1 MKNVLLGLLLTAM
14 LTGASSL
21 KGAEII
27 PVWNKV
33 NGDGMIEEMIHDIE
47 FLRGENQFILLA
59 GWAEKGA
66 IQIRDT
72 KTGELLS
79 TYPINTLSNYNQIE
93 ITPDSNRCIIT
104 TGGNKEIGP
113 TIEFRNLSD
122 YSLISKDSLKLDGDK
137 DPTGNP
143 FYYLFRDIIVDP
155 IRPLVYVIIEKT
167 NFLLDE
173 FNDKFYLKV
182 YNYETMQLVKDLT
195 PAGYENENLKCFD
208 VSDDGRYLAAL
219 NEGKAFIKV
228 WDLETYELIKNKQL
242 FDNNLTNPNDY
253 RCEAQDIEFSSI
265 NNDLIYYSGKFPDKL
280 KPDKSNG
287 IFKYS
292 YMNNLIEFID
302 LKVRYDGGK
311 LILLNNENN
320 ILSYKGNVLYFINLR
335 LNEIELTVY
344 PTLEYP
350 LDQKTIKTTDGLYIG
365 FSLAFIGALKYD
377 SQSKVE
383 TVLEEEI
390 IISPNPTN
398 SIVNINLN
406 CPNPIINYSINDT
419 NGIILKQSTIENQI
433 NNLQFDFSP
442 YPSGVYFLTLNCNN
456 QSKTYKIIKEG

>member
-1 MKNVLLGLLLTAM
+1 M
-14 LTGASSL
+14 LAGASSL

-33 NGDGMIEEMIHDIE
+33 NGDGMIEDMIHDIE
-47 FLRGENQFILLA
+47 FLRGENQFILLT

-113 TIEFRNLSD
+113 TIELRNLSD
-122 YSLISKDSLKLDGDK
+122 YILISKDSLKLDGDK

-167 NFLLDE
+167 NFNILDE
-173 FNDKFYLKV
+173 FKDKFYLKV

-195 PAGYENENLKCFD
+195 PAGYENEKLKCFD
-208 VSDDGRYLAAL
+208 VSNDGRYLAAL

-242 FDNNLTNPNDY
+242 YDNNLTNPNDY

-265 NNDLIYYSGKFPDKL
+265 NNDLIYYSGKFPKINQ
-280 KPDKSNG
+280 SSYSGG
-287 IFKYS
+287 IFEYYLSNNNIKKIEMDKDYTGGRFIFFENETRILNYNGELDFLNLLEQTIELNAVVSFEYPFVFKVIYS
-292 YMNNLIEFID
+292 NNYNIFIGNSNVNIGGVMFDSQSNIENLIE
-302 LKVRYDGGK
+302 G
-311 LILLNNENN
+311 
-320 ILSYKGNVLYFINLR
+320 
-335 LNEIELTVY
+335 
-344 PTLEYP
+344 
-350 LDQKTIKTTDGLYIG
+350 
-365 FSLAFIGALKYD
+365 
-377 SQSKVE
+377 
-383 TVLEEEI
+383 EI
-390 IISPNPTN
+390 IVSPNPTN
-398 SIVNINLN
+398 GIVNINLE
-406 CPNPIINYSINDT
+406 CPESILNYQINDIT
-419 NGIILKQSTIENQI
+419 GAAVAQSTLANQSG
-433 NNLQFDFSP
+433 NLQFDFSP
-442 YPSGVYFLTLNCNN
+442 YPSGVYFLSVNCNN
-456 QSKTYKIIKEG
+456 QIKTYKIIKES

>member
-1 MKNVLLGLLLTAM
+1 MRNVILVLLLTAM

-21 KGAEII
+21 KSAEII

-33 NGDGMIEEMIHDIE
+33 NGEGMIEDMIHDIE

-79 TYPINTLSNYNQIE
+79 TYPINTLSRYNQIE

-113 TIEFRNLSD
+113 TIELRNLSD
-122 YSLISKDSLKLDGDK
+122 YSLISKDSLKSDGDK

-182 YNYETMQLVKDLT
+182 YNYETMQIVKDLT

-242 FDNNLTNPNDY
+242 YDNNLTNPNDY

-265 NNDLIYYSGKFPDKL
+265 NNDLIYYSGIFP
-280 KPDKSNG
+280 KSTEEIDPNG
-287 IFKYS
+287 IFKYRMIS
-292 YMNNLIEFID
+292 NNSELVNLKQRYSGGRFILFENETQILNYNGNALYFID
-302 LKVRYDGGK
+302 LK
-311 LILLNNENN
+311 
-320 ILSYKGNVLYFINLR
+320 
-335 LNEIELTVY
+335 LNETLLKTI

-350 LDQKTIKTTDGLYIG
+350 LDKKAIKTSDGLYIG
-365 FSLAFIGALKYD
+365 FSGAFIGSLKYD
-377 SQSKVE
+377 SQSNIE
-383 TVLEEEI
+383 TGLEEEI

-398 SIVNINLN
+398 SLVNINLN
-406 CPNPIINYSINDT
+406 CPDPIIKYSINDT
-419 NGIILKQSTIENQI
+419 NGLILKQSTIENQI
-433 NNLQFDFSP
+433 NNLKFDFSP

-456 QSKTYKIIKEG
+456 KTKSYKIIKE